1 MHFKITL
8 LFLLTLISIDIEATE
23 KPYTSQQKDTIIVGY
38 NINPPFTFVENDK
51 LKGISYRLWSEIIKN
66 ENNTVF
72 QYVNTPLDSLLA
84 GLKNGTIDVGISP
97 LTITSGRSKYIDFS
111 VPYYIAYSSG
121 MVNYTSNFKRVLE
134 ITSTIFSLKFLK
146 IIASLF
152 LILTLFGFL
161 VWIFERKKN
170 KEQFGDGVYG
180 LLHGIWWSA
189 VTMTTVGYGDKAP
202 ITLGGRAISLI
213 WMFSALILISSI
225 TASITSS
232 LTIKKMEVS
241 SEEINSYKKYR
252 IGTVSNSATES
263 WLIDNY
269 YYNVKSYHSFNE
281 MIDDLR
287 KENID
292 MVAYDEP
299 VLRYEILNDDKKEFE
314 LVKVKYNLSMYAF
327 GFNKQLNSAKKQ
339 RFSLKLLEIIESSE
353 WKRLLAAFNLH
364 ENN

>member
-1 MHFKITL
+1 MNFKITL
-8 LFLLTLISIDIEATE
+8 LFLLTLISIDIEANE

-189 VTMTTVGYGDKAP
+189 VTLTTVGYGDKAP

-213 WMFSALILISSI
+213 WMFSALI
-225 TASITSS
+225 
-232 LTIKKMEVS
+232 
-241 SEEINSYKKYR
+241 
-252 IGTVSNSATES
+252 
-263 WLIDNY
+263 
-269 YYNVKSYHSFNE
+269 
-281 MIDDLR
+281 
-287 KENID
+287 
-292 MVAYDEP
+292 
-299 VLRYEILNDDKKEFE
+299 
-314 LVKVKYNLSMYAF
+314 
-327 GFNKQLNSAKKQ
+327 
-339 RFSLKLLEIIESSE
+339 
-353 WKRLLAAFNLH
+353 
-364 ENN
+364 